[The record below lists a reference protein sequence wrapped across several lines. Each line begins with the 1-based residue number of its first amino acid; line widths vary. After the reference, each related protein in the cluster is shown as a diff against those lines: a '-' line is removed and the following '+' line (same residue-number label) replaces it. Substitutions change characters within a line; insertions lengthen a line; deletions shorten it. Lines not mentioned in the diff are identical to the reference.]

1 MERQRLMYTHLA
13 YTWYVEYLVMY
24 IEIETRS
31 THCLIMFTMFT
42 CSRCACNSLVDI
54 RKMVGSWQW
63 FCLEGHQLWLDEST
77 AMKERYSQKG
87 IDSIHGAYFLGDLH
101 LPQGSITNH
110 MDLQGK
116 ETKNGTTFA
125 PWSSN
130 RYVKWYVYKL
140 WFILGSTLS
149 TAFDALPIFQCTV
162 CDLFVPW
169 FTLFIFTSFQWWA
182 SLKLPLTVP
191 LRIHPELLRSWSL
204 M

>member
-1 MERQRLMYTHLA
+1 MQIFEPGQTKMTFLELVVFHVWLFRVSRVSPGNCFGIYMFAAWCGKMERQRLMYTHLA

-77 AMKERYSQKG
+77 ALKERYSQKG
-87 IDSIHGAYFLGDLH
+87 INSIHGAYFLGDLH

-110 MDLQGK
+110 MAYGLARKRDQ
-116 ETKNGTTFA
+116 
-125 PWSSN
+125 
-130 RYVKWYVYKL
+130 KWHN
-140 WFILGSTLS
+140 ICTLV
-149 TAFDALPIFQCTV
+149 F
-162 CDLFVPW
+162 
-169 FTLFIFTSFQWWA
+169 
-182 SLKLPLTVP
+182 K
-191 LRIHPELLRSWSL
+191 
-204 M
+204 